1 MQAHRAWWFN
11 SHFSGWLA
19 LFNRYANG
27 VRECGRDVDFAGTL
41 TPLAL
46 RLNNSVNSKTKL

>member
-1 MQAHRAWWFN
+1 
-11 SHFSGWLA
+11 

-27 VRECGRDVDFAGTL
+27 VRECGRNVDSAEAL

-46 RLNNSVNSKTKL
+46 RLNNSVNPEIKL